1 MFGFMRIAGLTGL
14 REGGARG
21 EGIEHP
27 EHLRG
32 DAREPYPL
40 ADRKH
45 NARRPPSF
53 TDQLPWMGFEPEHG
67 TFVLEDGRSRA
78 LLFELDPLPS
88 EARPEAYLAA
98 RAREIQSALSALPEF
113 DTAPWVVQFLCNDD
127 SELSGA
133 IETMRDYILECNAKT
148 PERAKEIL
156 DSTYTQSFLEHLA
169 EHVRGASRD
178 EGLFTD
184 EGVSGNRWRAQ
195 KRRVRCAIYRRFPAD
210 YDFAR
215 DPMDPIE
222 ALHQAGHSLMAG
234 LSQAGVGSRPMNA
247 VDFYTWLLPVF
258 NPAPDFAKSIAEM
271 LALCPYPTEDAA
283 AGPVDLGE
291 ILLLSSPR
299 SDPDAGLWFFDGRPH
314 RALALQSLRERPQIG
329 HFSAERKQ
337 ADKQFA
343 RLDRFPPGAILSAT
357 LVVTPQDTMRG
368 RIQGIQGASRA
379 TTLDAEQ
386 THEEATRVLDRMG
399 RSDKLLPFY
408 LTLIVSAD
416 DTTALRKTVAT
427 LNAEMH
433 SSGLKFIEPR
443 HELMGCDVFM
453 RALPM
458 GFDPSYDARVLR
470 RSRLMFTSQ
479 IAALLPLYGRSR
491 GTGHPGV
498 WFWNRGGE
506 PFVFDPLNRQ
516 DRKKNAHLL
525 MLGPT
530 GAGKSASLNYLCMQ
544 VMAIHRCRL
553 VIVDAGRS
561 FGLLGQHLA
570 GHGLTLH
577 QVDLTPDSDVSLPP
591 FAMANAL
598 LDQEARTAAAV
609 EASLS
614 GDDDDL
620 DVGDF
625 EKERDEDPKEKDEDA
640 EDEDEDERRDLLG
653 EMVIQARLMI
663 TGGEASE
670 IAKMSRADR
679 YLIAR
684 AIVEAARA
692 ARAGGKPH
700 PRSEDVARAL
710 IAMSSDTELGATRQ
724 ARGEEMGQAMMVFCD
739 GLRGRL
745 FNRYGREWPDADVTI
760 VEMGTLAQ
768 EGYEDALAVAYT
780 SLVNHVQAVAEA
792 HQHDNRPTIFLT
804 DEGHIITTNALLAS
818 YVVKITKMWR
828 KLGTWFWLATQN
840 MEDFP
845 AATSRML
852 NMCEWWILLTMDRN
866 EIDQVARFRTLTDE
880 QRSLMESATK
890 EPPKYTEGVVLSASM
905 QALFR
910 NIPPPLPIALA
921 MTEKHEKAERR
932 AIMERDHCSELEAAY
947 RVAEQL
953 AARRG

>member
-1 MFGFMRIAGLTGL
+1 MFGFLRIAGLSGL
-14 REGGARG
+14 QGAGIKAGR
-21 EGIEHP
+21 IEHP

-32 DAREPYPL
+32 DPREPYSM
-40 ADRKH
+40 AERKR

-53 TDQLPWMGFEPEHG
+53 TDQLPWMGFEAEHG
-67 TFVLEDGRSRA
+67 TFVLEDGVSRA

-113 DTAPWVVQFLCNDD
+113 DDAPWVVQFFCNDD
-127 SELSGA
+127 TELSGA
-133 IETMRDYILECNAKT
+133 IEAMRGYILECNANT
-148 PERAKEIL
+148 PARAREIL
-156 DSTYTQSFLEHLA
+156 ESAYTQSFLADLA
-169 EHVRGASRD
+169 EHVRVASRA
-178 EGLFTD
+178 EGLFHD

-195 KRRVRCAIYRRFPAD
+195 KRRVRCALYRKFPPD

-222 ALHQAGHSLMAG
+222 ALHQAADGLMAG
-234 LSQAGVGSRPMNA
+234 LGEAGVGARPMSA
-247 VDFYTWLLPVF
+247 IDFYAWLLPVF
-258 NPAPDFAKSIAEM
+258 NPAPDFAQSIAKM
-271 LALCPYPTEDAA
+271 LALCPYPAEDEA

-291 ILLLSSPR
+291 ILLLNSPR
-299 SDPDAGLWFFDGRPH
+299 SDADTGLWFFDARPH
-314 RALALQSLRERPQIG
+314 RALALQSLRDSPQIG
-329 HFSAERKQ
+329 HFSAEREQ
-337 ADKQFA
+337 AGKQFA
-343 RLDRFPPGAILSAT
+343 RLDRFPAGSMLSAT
-357 LVVTPQDTMRG
+357 LVVSPQDSMTG

-379 TTLDAEQ
+379 TTLDAEK

-399 RSDKLLPFY
+399 KSDKLFPFY

-416 DTTALRKTVAT
+416 DTVALRKTVAQ
-427 LNAEMH
+427 LSAVMH

-458 GFDPSYDARVLR
+458 GFDPSFDARVLR

-491 GTGHPGV
+491 GTGHPGF
-498 WFWNRGGE
+498 WLWNRGGE

-525 MLGPT
+525 MLGQT
-530 GAGKSASLNYLCMQ
+530 GAGKSATLNYLCMQ

-561 FGLLGQHLA
+561 FGLLGQHFKA
-570 GHGLTLH
+570 HGLSLH
-577 QVDLTPDSDVSLPP
+577 QVDLTPDADVSLPP
-591 FAMANAL
+591 FAMAGAL
-598 LDQEARTAAAV
+598 LDQEARTATEL

-614 GDDDDL
+614 RDDDL
-620 DVGDF
+620 VDDA
-625 EKERDEDPKEKDEDA
+625 DEED
-640 EDEDEDERRDLLG
+640 DERRDLLG

-670 IAKMSRADR
+670 IDKMSRADR

-684 AIVEAARA
+684 AVLDAARA

-700 PRSEDVARAL
+700 PRSEDVANAL
-710 IAMSSDTELGATRQ
+710 IAMRSDDELGAARQ

-745 FNRYGREWPDADVTI
+745 FNRYGSQWPDADVTI

-792 HQHDNRPTIFLT
+792 TQNDDRPIIFLT
-804 DEGHIITTNALLAS
+804 DEGHIITTNALLAA

-840 MEDFP
+840 MQDFP
-845 AATSRML
+845 DATSRML
-852 NMCEWWILLTMDRN
+852 NMCEWWVLLTMERE

-880 QRSLMESATK
+880 QRSLMESASK

-932 AIMERDHCSELEAAY
+932 AIMERDNCSELEAAY

-953 AARRG
+953 ARRRG